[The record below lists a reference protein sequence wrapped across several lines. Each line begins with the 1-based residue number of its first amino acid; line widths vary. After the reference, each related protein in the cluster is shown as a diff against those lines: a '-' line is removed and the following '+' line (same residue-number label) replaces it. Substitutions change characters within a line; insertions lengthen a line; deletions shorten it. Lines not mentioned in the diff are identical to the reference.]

1 MIYSW
6 NYLKEYSSQHIDIAY
21 GYYSSV
27 NEELEKNL
35 TGDITLFGGTMAL
48 MIVYA
53 FAATFSSRYFISL
66 LLDLS
71 RGSNNDG
78 YISLYM
84 YINVSVYCAIMYII
98 LFK

>member
-1 MIYSW
+1 MEVYT
-6 NYLKEYSSQHIDIAY
+6 SQHIDIAY

-53 FAATFSSRYFISL
+53 FIATFSARYF
-66 LLDLS
+66 
-71 RGSNNDG
+71 
-78 YISLYM
+78 YLY
-84 YINVSVYCAIMYII
+84 
-98 LFK
+98 F